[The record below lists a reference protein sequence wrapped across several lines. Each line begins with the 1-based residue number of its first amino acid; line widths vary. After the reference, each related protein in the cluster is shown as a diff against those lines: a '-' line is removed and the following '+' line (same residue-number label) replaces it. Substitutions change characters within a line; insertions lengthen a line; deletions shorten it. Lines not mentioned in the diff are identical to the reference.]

1 MKENQ
6 REKKKERNWSNMRT
20 VMNDCP
26 KIQNEDEKQ
35 KKKGLTN
42 ETSTPHE
49 SAESFSVRQ
58 EVEVE
63 VVQ

>member
-1 MKENQ
+1 
-6 REKKKERNWSNMRT
+6 MRT

-42 ETSTPHE
+42 EASTPPE
-49 SAESFSVRQ
+49 SAEAFSVRQ

>member
-6 REKKKERNWSNMRT
+6 KGKKKGKSWLNMRT

-42 ETSTPHE
+42 EASTPPE
-49 SAESFSVRQ
+49 SAEAFSVRQ

>member
-1 MKENQ
+1 
-6 REKKKERNWSNMRT
+6 MRT

-42 ETSTPHE
+42 ETSTPPE
-49 SAESFSVRQ
+49 SAEAFSVRQ